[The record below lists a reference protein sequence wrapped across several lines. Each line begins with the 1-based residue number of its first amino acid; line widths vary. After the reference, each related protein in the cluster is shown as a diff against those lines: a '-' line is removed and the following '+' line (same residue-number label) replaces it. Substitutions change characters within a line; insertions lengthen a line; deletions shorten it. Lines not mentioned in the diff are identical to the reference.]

1 MINRRLINI
10 ITKYTEEDIKQIS
23 QIFETH
29 LKERLNPD
37 DYYEVTYP
45 NFNKCIK
52 ISNVG
57 SAGPGGSL
65 FIWIRLLYYD
75 KFIVDISNICLPE
88 YIRRK
93 GVLTDIINDL
103 LELDTVLEVK
113 ISGVST
119 EEMTR
124 FVQKMNMREVSFGDY
139 TISKNGGVG

>member
-1 MINRRLINI
+1 LINI
-10 ITKYTEEDIKQIS
+10 ITRYTEEDLKQIS
-23 QIFETH
+23 RIFEIH

-37 DYYEVTYP
+37 DKYEVTYP

-57 SAGPGGSL
+57 NAGPGGSL
-65 FIWIRLLYYD
+65 FIWVRLLYYD

-93 GVLTDIINDL
+93 GVLTNIINDL
-103 LELDTVLEVK
+103 MKLDNVLEVK

-119 EEMTR
+119 EEMFR
-124 FVQKMNMREVSFGDY
+124 FCKKMNMKQVSQGDY
-139 TISKNGGVG
+139 SLS